1 MNLYDEIIDFETI
14 VGKIKHEKSRSSGVK
29 ENYKSKN
36 WEDYKNMP
44 QDLNFTK
51 NKTME
56 LVLNETVMLAPENL
70 KRLLVYNVSTPT
82 TLMEK

>member
-36 WEDYKNMP
+36 WKDYKNMP
-44 QDLNFTK
+44 QNLKFTK
-51 NKTME
+51 TKHW
-56 LVLNETVMLAPENL
+56 NL
-70 KRLLVYNVSTPT
+70 Y
-82 TLMEK
+82 